1 MSAFTNVFRTRARGA
16 LLWEGEFVS
25 YLISGVLAVCCTS
38 TLLVLRVFS
47 GSVEVGLASP
57 PPFRSPR
64 VPLVRDLPCVV

>member
-1 MSAFTNVFRTRARGA
+1 MFFARVHAVRCCGR
-16 LLWEGEFVS
+16 GEFVS